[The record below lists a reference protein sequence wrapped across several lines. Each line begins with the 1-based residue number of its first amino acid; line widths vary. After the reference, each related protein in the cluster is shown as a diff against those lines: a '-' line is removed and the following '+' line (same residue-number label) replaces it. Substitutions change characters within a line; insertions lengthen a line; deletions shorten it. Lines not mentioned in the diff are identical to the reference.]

1 MGGITNIRVVI
12 MEEIREILNV
22 LQDED
27 FRKFVYS
34 GDMNLITIL
43 FILMIIDIITGIGK
57 AVKNKN
63 LWSRKSLLGFA
74 RKIFIFLII
83 TVANLLDLFMNLN
96 GALVLATVTFYILN
110 EVLSIT
116 ENAGQLG
123 IPLPDKL
130 LEVISVV
137 NKKSETN
144 VKVEKII
151 NDGDD
156 INDKRQ

>member
-1 MGGITNIRVVI
+1 

-22 LQDED
+22 LQDKD
-27 FRKFVYS
+27 FRTFIYS

-123 IPLPDKL
+123 IPLPEKL
-130 LEVISVV
+130 LDVIAVV
-137 NKKSETN
+137 NQKSDTDKR
-144 VKVEKII
+144 VDKIVY
-151 NDGDD
+151 DEDD
-156 INDKRQ
+156 KNDKRQ

>member
-1 MGGITNIRVVI
+1 

-22 LQDED
+22 LQDKD
-27 FRKFVYS
+27 FRTFIYS

>member
-1 MGGITNIRVVI
+1 
-12 MEEIREILNV
+12 MEETREILNV

-27 FRKFVYS
+27 FRTFVYS

-43 FILMIIDIITGIGK
+43 FILMIIDIITGISK

-116 ENAGQLG
+116 ENVGQLG
-123 IPLPDKL
+123 VPLPDKL

-151 NDGDD
+151 NDGDG

>member
-1 MGGITNIRVVI
+1 

-156 INDKRQ
+156 INDKR

>member
-1 MGGITNIRVVI
+1 

-123 IPLPDKL
+123 VPLPDKL

>member
-1 MGGITNIRVVI
+1 MHTL
-12 MEEIREILNV
+12 EEFLKVFQN
-22 LQDED
+22 ED
-27 FRKFVYS
+27 FRTFIYS
-34 GDMNLITIL
+34 GDINLINIL
-43 FILMIIDIITGIGK
+43 LLLMLIDVITGLIK
-57 AVKNKN
+57 AVKDKN
-63 LWSRKSLLGFA
+63 LWSRKSLFGYA
-74 RKIFIFLII
+74 RKILVFLII
-83 TVANLLDLFMNLN
+83 TVANLLDLLMNMN
-96 GALVLATVTFYILN
+96 GTLVLATVTFYILN

-156 INDKRQ
+156 INDKRE

>member
-1 MGGITNIRVVI
+1 

-27 FRKFVYS
+27 FRTFVYS

-74 RKIFIFLII
+74 RKILVFLII
-83 TVANLLDLFMNLN
+83 TVSNLLDLLMNMN
-96 GALVLATVTFYILN
+96 GTVVLATVTFYILN

-116 ENAGQLG
+116 ENSAQIG

-130 LEVISVV
+130 MEVIEVM
-137 NKKSETN
+137 NKKSETQK
-144 VKVEKII
+144 KVEKIMYQED
-151 NDGDD
+151 NEY
-156 INDKRQ
+156 DKRR

>member
-1 MGGITNIRVVI
+1 

-74 RKIFIFLII
+74 RKIFVFLII

-123 IPLPDKL
+123 VPLPDKL

>member
-1 MGGITNIRVVI
+1 

-27 FRKFVYS
+27 FRKFVYN

-63 LWSRKSLLGFA
+63 LWSRKSLLGFS
-74 RKIFIFLII
+74 RKIFVFLII

-116 ENAGQLG
+116 ENVGQLG

>member
-1 MGGITNIRVVI
+1 

-63 LWSRKSLLGFA
+63 LW
-74 RKIFIFLII
+74 
-83 TVANLLDLFMNLN
+83 
-96 GALVLATVTFYILN
+96 
-110 EVLSIT
+110 
-116 ENAGQLG
+116 
-123 IPLPDKL
+123 
-130 LEVISVV
+130 
-137 NKKSETN
+137 
-144 VKVEKII
+144 
-151 NDGDD
+151 
-156 INDKRQ
+156 

>member
-1 MGGITNIRVVI
+1 MGGTTKIRGDI

-22 LQDED
+22 LQHEN
-27 FRKFVYS
+27 FRTFVYS

-43 FILMIIDIITGIGK
+43 FILMIIDIITGLGK
-57 AVKNKN
+57 AVKSKN

-74 RKIFIFLII
+74 RKIFVFLII
-83 TVANLLDLFMNLN
+83 TVANLLDLFMGLK

-123 IPLPDKL
+123 IPLPEKL
-130 LEVISVV
+130 LEVIAVV
-137 NKKSETN
+137 QKKSVTDK
-144 VKVEKII
+144 KVDNIFY
-151 NDGDD
+151 DGDD
-156 INDKRQ
+156 TNDKR

>member
-1 MGGITNIRVVI
+1 MQ
-12 MEEIREILNV
+12 EIREILDV
-22 LQDED
+22 LQHEE
-27 FRKFVYS
+27 FRRFIYS

-43 FILMIIDIITGIGK
+43 FILMIIDIITGLGK
-57 AVKNKN
+57 AVKSKN

-74 RKIFIFLII
+74 RKIFVFLII

-123 IPLPDKL
+123 VPLPDKL
-130 LEVISVV
+130 IEVISVV

>member
-1 MGGITNIRVVI
+1 

-27 FRKFVYS
+27 FRTFIYS

-83 TVANLLDLFMNLN
+83 TVANLLDLFMSLN

-144 VKVEKII
+144 VNVEKII

>member
-1 MGGITNIRVVI
+1 

-27 FRKFVYS
+27 FRKFVYT

-151 NDGDD
+151 SDGDE

>member
-1 MGGITNIRVVI
+1 

-22 LQDED
+22 LQDDD

>member
-1 MGGITNIRVVI
+1 

-74 RKIFIFLII
+74 RKIFVFLII

-123 IPLPDKL
+123 VPLPDKL
-130 LEVISVV
+130 IEVISVV
-137 NKKSETN
+137 NKKSN
-144 VKVEKII
+144 SDKIVEKIV

-156 INDKRQ
+156 INDKK

>member
-1 MGGITNIRVVI
+1 

-123 IPLPDKL
+123 IPLPEKL
-130 LEVISVV
+130 LEVIAVV